1 MAHIRWLAAVCAI
14 PLASL
19 IAIAGDEVA
28 PDPATRMLSE
38 ATAQQFRYYEELD
51 VDFYQ
56 DLETAFGD
64 SNRVIASTNVVRFGN
79 LQVRAK
85 LVLPRSDAPIESGFL
100 ASSDPEPVR
109 IMLDYALV
117 SCGSGCSI
125 GILTDQ
131 AGSLAQYKANHAY
144 TATKPKFRMTNSAG
158 FGSKSRR
165 NDSERRASMIVI
177 EGKYARKAIHQL
189 NGSQTAHIFLVT
201 AVHGAA
207 DFQFDT
213 SLGTGH

>member
-1 MAHIRWLAAVCAI
+1 MAHIRWLAAACAI

-19 IAIAGDEVA
+19 MAIAGDEVA
-28 PDPATRMLSE
+28 PDPASRMLSE
-38 ATAQQFRYYEELD
+38 ATARQFRYYDELGL
-51 VDFYQ
+51 DFYQ
-56 DLETAFGD
+56 DLETAFGG
-64 SNRVIASTNVVRFGN
+64 SSRVIASTNVVRFGN

-85 LVLPRSDAPIESGFL
+85 LVVPRSDAPIETGFL

-117 SCGSGCSI
+117 SCGNGCSI

-131 AGSLAQYKANHAY
+131 AGSLAQYKANHA
-144 TATKPKFRMTNSAG
+144 TTETGSPRIRSMTSG
-158 FGSKSRR
+158 FASRSR
-165 NDSERRASMIVI
+165 GNRAERHASMVLI
-177 EGKYARKAIHQL
+177 EGKHARKAIQQL